1 MAVTTIANLQYVP
14 DKFAK
19 YIIEES
25 TKKNALVRAGVAT
38 PDAIVARLI
47 DGQPE
52 GGRNINM
59 PFYNQ
64 LSGDDEV
71 FGEDEMTP
79 ANATTGL
86 ENATLLIRQKAWGDT
101 DLARVF
107 GGTDPLKAIA
117 EMAGEWWTGREQ
129 AVVLSILEGLFKGNS
144 AALKNHIL
152 DVSAVEGAGCL
163 ISTDNTLDAKQLM
176 GDAADK
182 LGVVFMH
189 SATHTF
195 LQKANVIETI
205 PDAESHVDIERYLG
219 YQVIVDDDAPVADG
233 VYTTYFLGKGA
244 FAREDG
250 TPAGLVPVETVREG
264 LKSRTLLINRR
275 AFIYHPR
282 GCSFKADANLKYA
295 SNTELAT
302 AANWSLAKNAK
313 NVPIVALKHRIVVP
327 AQTTQ
332 G

>member
-1 MAVTTIANLQYVP
+1 MAVTSISNLQYVP

-25 TKKNALVRAGVAT
+25 TKKNALVRSGVAVGD
-38 PDAIVARLI
+38 PIVAKLI
-47 DGQPE
+47 NGQPE

-59 PFYNQ
+59 PFYQ
-64 LSGDDEV
+64 ALTGEDEV
-71 FGEDEMTP
+71 FGETEMTP
-79 ANATTGL
+79 SNVTTGL
-86 ENATLLIRQKAWGDT
+86 ENAVLNVRQKAWGDT

-107 GGTDPLKAIA
+107 GGTDPLSAIA
-117 EMAGEWWTGREQ
+117 KMAGEWWVGREQ
-129 AVVLSILEGLFKGNS
+129 AVVLAILSGLFSGGSS
-144 AALKNHIL
+144 AALKDHIL
-152 DVSAVEGAGCL
+152 DVSSEEGSACL

-195 LQKANVIETI
+195 LQKASVIETI
-205 PDAESHVDIERYLG
+205 PDAESHITFEKYLG
-219 YQVIVDDDAPVADG
+219 YDVIVDDDMPVSSG

-244 FAREDG
+244 FVREDG

-275 AFIYHPR
+275 AFVYHPR
-282 GCSFKADANLKYA
+282 GLQFKADASLAGKYP
-295 SNTELAT
+295 SNSELGT
-302 AANWSLAKNAK
+302 YGNWSLVANAK
-313 NVPIVALKHRIVVP
+313 NVPIVALKHRLAIP
-327 AQTTQ
+327 Q